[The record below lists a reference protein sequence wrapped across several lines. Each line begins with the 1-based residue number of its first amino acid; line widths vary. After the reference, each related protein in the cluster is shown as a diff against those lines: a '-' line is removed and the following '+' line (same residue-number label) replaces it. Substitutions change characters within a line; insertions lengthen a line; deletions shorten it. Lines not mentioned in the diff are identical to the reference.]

1 MGLQTRPDLNGGAI
15 KLGAKGDDGRW
26 EGHILPYGREI
37 VRLKTD
43 NMLYS
48 TEKGIMCLYTHELVI
63 NGIAY
68 SVNGTRQGKKT
79 PLIIVRYRDERIQ
92 RGKAQFG
99 MVNCGKVGSLHAFKI
114 AVAILTLMESGTLP
128 CTKEAFTA
136 RRDFELA
143 QFVDD
148 HV

>member
-1 MGLQTRPDLNGGAI
+1 
-15 KLGAKGDDGRW
+15 
-26 EGHILPYGREI
+26 
-37 VRLKTD
+37 
-43 NMLYS
+43 
-48 TEKGIMCLYTHELVI
+48 MCLYTHELVI

-99 MVNCGKVGSLHAFKI
+99 MVSCKKVGSLNAFKI
-114 AVAILTLMESGTLP
+114 AIGIIDLMERGTLP

-136 RRDFELA
+136 RRDFQLEE
-143 QFVDD
+143 FVDD